1 EDGHQYWRSYL
12 AFDGDHQVVPIFIPV
27 YQDAVLSPKGYLE
40 TFREQ
45 YLQKRRWAWGCSD
58 IPYVMT
64 NIIPNKKLPFWD
76 KWLQTLRL
84 IEGHFSWATTSIIL
98 VFVGWMPRLLNPDFG
113 HTVLAYNFPVIYSR
127 LLTTAMVGLIVTLII
142 STLLLPPQP
151 KKSLT
156 WSVIL
161 EWILSPLMLPISNIV
176 FSSLPSVDAQNR
188 LMVGKYLDYRVTAKK
203 VAGNMILADKK

>member
-64 NIIPNKKLPFWD
+64 NIIPNKNLPFWD
-76 KWLQTLRL
+76 KWLQTFRL

-98 VFVGWMPRLLNPDFG
+98 AVIGWMPRLLNPDFG
-113 HTVLAYNFPVIYSR
+113 NTVLAYNFPVIYSR

-156 WSVIL
+156 WSVIF
-161 EWILSPLMLPISNIV
+161 EWILSPIMLPLSNIL

-203 VAGNMILADKK
+203 VAENMTSMDKK